1 MLRGSVGLKTFAIA
15 VIAGDGIGREV
26 VPEGIRVLE
35 AAGTHFGFRFEWH
48 SFDWSCETY
57 LASGKMMPGDGLSQ
71 LRKFD
76 AIYLG
81 AVECDTRRTD
91 HISLWG
97 VLIPIRRTFQQYVN
111 LRPFQLSKGFDSF
124 EQPDR
129 PQVDVLLK
137 GAANRNQHSPKR
149 DMIRHVGASDCPKIY
164 RVKFTKLAEAI
175 AWHHLA

>member
-1 MLRGSVGLKTFAIA
+1 MLLSAPRQIEGETKYAVHSCSGEDCLLNYCFLFCSFIDPATDVGVFSLIIFAD
-15 VIAGDGIGREV
+15 DGEV
-26 VPEGIRVLE
+26 DVG
-35 AAGTHFGFRFEWH
+35 GFPVFEW
-48 SFDWSCETY
+48 
-57 LASGKMMPGDGLSQ
+57 
-71 LRKFD
+71 
-76 AIYLG
+76 
-81 AVECDTRRTD
+81 
-91 HISLWG
+91 
-97 VLIPIRRTFQQYVN
+97 
-111 LRPFQLSKGFDSF
+111 GFDSF